1 MKDVDVNEVLNTAIK
16 ISKSEVNENDM
27 LSFLK
32 IALAYHSRLKNINV
46 SALRLS
52 RTIVQFEN
60 STEGQSAYNLI
71 LFLLQDI
78 DEIYLFNDADLESL
92 EEADLINFVYL
103 VVNAIFTL
111 GLINSARQ
119 EDYNFAT
126 FLRKK
131 LKTARSLTDELSF
144 EDKGFIAFVKSLTNT
159 FSFNHSVA

>member
-78 DEIYLFNDADLESL
+78 DEIYLFNDADLE
-92 EEADLINFVYL
+92 AWK
-103 VVNAIFTL
+103 
-111 GLINSARQ
+111 R
-119 EDYNFAT
+119 
-126 FLRKK
+126 
-131 LKTARSLTDELSF
+131 LT
-144 EDKGFIAFVKSLTNT
+144 
-159 FSFNHSVA
+159 